1 MKSAREGYKMTEL
14 GEIPKD
20 WSIKTINDLIKENI
34 IIDVMDG
41 NHGEIHPKASEYVDI
56 GIPFIMANNLK
67 NGKLDIEGCKFISY
81 EQAKRLRKG
90 FSVEGDVLLTHKG
103 TLGETAI
110 VPKLRDEYI
119 MLTPQVTYYRVSNN
133 NVLIN
138 RYLKV
143 YFDSKK
149 YQDKLKSFGSQS
161 TRDYVGITEQRK
173 LSIILPTIE
182 EQEKIA
188 SIISTV
194 DEQID
199 NVDALIEKNKE
210 LKKGLMQTLLTKGI
224 GHTKFKKTEIG
235 EIPDEWSIK
244 TIGDVINLIKS
255 GLSRSLKDE
264 DIGIPCIRSNN
275 INNYKLDKSDL
286 KYWFLEDNKGAN
298 IKDYILSEGDIL
310 VNFINSLAQIGKTC
324 LYEDIGRPVIYT
336 TNIFRMNLNE
346 QIILNKYFY
355 YISQTEMYNNG
366 IKLIA
371 KPAVNQASFTVA
383 DFKSIKISVPPIN
396 EQIRIVSILS
406 EVDEKI
412 EEHENKKQKLEEL
425 KKGLMQQ
432 LLTGRIRVI

>member
-1 MKSAREGYKMTEL
+1 MTEL
-14 GEIPKD
+14 GEIPQEWDVISFFNFIEK
-20 WSIKTINDLIKENI
+20 
-34 IIDVMDG
+34 IIDFRGRTPKKLGMDWG
-41 NHGEIHPKASEYVDI
+41 NGNIVALSANNVKMGKIDFNLESYYASEELYKKWMSGNELSKGDI
-56 GIPFIMANNLK
+56 LMTMEAP
-67 NGKLDIEGCKFISY
+67 
-81 EQAKRLRKG
+81 
-90 FSVEGDVLLTHKG
+90 
-103 TLGETAI
+103 LGNIAI
-110 VPKLRDEYI
+110 VPDNNKYI
-119 MLTPQVTYYRVSNN
+119 LSQRVVAFKTKDFINNTFMKYMLMSDIVQSQLE
-133 NVLIN
+133 VLSTGTTAKGIN
-138 RYLKV
+138 QKNLAKAFVIIPTLK
-143 YFDSKK
+143 
-149 YQDKLKSFGSQS
+149 
-161 TRDYVGITEQRK
+161 
-173 LSIILPTIE
+173 

-188 SIISTV
+188 SILSTV

-235 EIPDEWSIK
+235 EIPEEWSIK

-275 INNYKLDKSDL
+275 INNYKFDKSDL

-298 IKDYILSEGDIL
+298 INDYILREGDIL

-324 LYEDIGRPVIYT
+324 LYKDIGRPVIYT

-355 YISQTEMYNNG
+355 YISQTEMYNNE
-366 IKLIA
+366 IKLIT

-406 EVDEKI
+406 EVDEKV
-412 EEHENKKQKLEEL
+412 EESEEKKQKLEEL

-432 LLTGRIRVI
+432 LLTGKIRV

>member
-1 MKSAREGYKMTEL
+1 MKKVKEGYKMSEL
-14 GEIPKD
+14 GEIPIE
-20 WSIKTINDLIKENI
+20 WQIKSINDICYVNPDTLSNKSDDSLSLEYIDIESVTTRRINEIKKLEFKDAPSRARRLIKRN
-34 IIDVMDG
+34 DV
-41 NHGEIHPKASEYVDI
+41 
-56 GIPFIMANNLK
+56 IM
-67 NGKLDIEGCKFISY
+67 STV
-81 EQAKRLRKG
+81 R
-90 FSVEGDVLLTHKG
+90 
-103 TLGETAI
+103 
-110 VPKLRDEYI
+110 P
-119 MLTPQVTYYRVSNN
+119 
-133 NVLIN
+133 
-138 RYLKV
+138 YLKAFAKINIEKDNLV
-143 YFDSKK
+143 CSTGFAVLRAKK
-149 YQDKLKSFGSQS
+149 NINHEFLFQSILSDYYIQQLSNKMVGSNYPAVNS
-161 TRDYVGITEQRK
+161 SDVRE
-173 LSIILPTIE
+173 SNIILPPLE

-188 SIISTV
+188 SILSTV

-199 NVDALIEKNKE
+199 NVDALIEKNKK

-235 EIPDEWSIK
+235 EIPEEWSIK

-275 INNYKLDKSDL
+275 INNYKFDKSDL

-298 IKDYILSEGDIL
+298 INDYILREGDIL

-324 LYEDIGRPVIYT
+324 LYKDIGRPVIYT

-355 YISQTEMYNNG
+355 YISQTEMYNNE
-366 IKLIA
+366 IKLIT

-406 EVDEKI
+406 EVDEKV
-412 EEHENKKQKLEEL
+412 EESEEKKQKLEEL

-432 LLTGRIRVI
+432 LLTGKIRV